1 MIDVYGI
8 RYRDGG
14 FTLDPDRPE
23 DAHQYFG
30 RPDKKT
36 SIDSL
41 FSTATLFNTNPH
53 TLIWGGSYSGKTHT
67 LAYIKFLVQQ
77 THGYK
82 EDDIIELTV
91 GAGIKNEFVKFHAQI
106 MDGITQDTFAKT
118 IRKFIRELEHPSDES
133 APPKIPEEA
142 EQKQIKKAIVDEGLD
157 TNLAT
162 AVLWFYSHRYDP
174 PEQLR
179 KVWRW
184 LCGRETTT
192 GERAEIGVERDTKK
206 DSDMAMAILSGYFTM
221 HNVAHRGKK
230 KTILLFDEMNNLT
243 SVKDEIF
250 FNCLRELTRK
260 DNLTIVLAF
269 SSTSLKKLQNIVN
282 EHVLSRFPPDSQIN
296 LPVLDDSEQ
305 QSEITDFIKELIS
318 YHRDKSIDLSAC
330 IEKNKHIAEADSE
343 TLTEEFF
350 PFTNELIKKM
360 GAFIDQMN
368 EPKRNRYPG
377 SIMEALNEIVARS
390 FRKDPN
396 TIIFTKAKILPDI

>member
-1 MIDVYGI
+1 M
-8 RYRDGG
+8 
-14 FTLDPDRPE
+14 
-23 DAHQYFG
+23 
-30 RPDKKT
+30 
-36 SIDSL
+36 
-41 FSTATLFNTNPH
+41 
-53 TLIWGGSYSGKTHT
+53 IWGGSFSGKSHT

-106 MDGITQDTFAKT
+106 MDGITLDTFAKT
-118 IRKFIRELEHPSDES
+118 IRKFIRELEDPSDES

-142 EQKQIKKAIVDEGLD
+142 EQKQIKKVLVDEGLD
-157 TNLAT
+157 ANLAT

-192 GERAEIGVERDTKK
+192 SERAEIGVERDTKK
-206 DSDMAMAILSGYFTM
+206 DPDMTMAILSGYFTM
-221 HNVAHRGKK
+221 HNIAHRGKK
-230 KTILLFDEMNNLT
+230 KTILFFDEMNNLT
-243 SVKDEIF
+243 SVKDDIF

-282 EHVLSRFPPDSQIN
+282 EHVLSHFPPNSQIN

-305 QSEITDFIKELIS
+305 QSEITNFIKELIS

-350 PFTNELIKKM
+350 PFTNELIKKI
-360 GAFIDQMN
+360 GAFMDQKN

-377 SIMEALNEIVARS
+377 SIMETLNEIVARG
-390 FRKDPN
+390 FREDSN
-396 TIIFTKAKILPDI
+396 TTIFTKAKILPDI

>member
-1 MIDVYGI
+1 M
-8 RYRDGG
+8 
-14 FTLDPDRPE
+14 
-23 DAHQYFG
+23 
-30 RPDKKT
+30 
-36 SIDSL
+36 
-41 FSTATLFNTNPH
+41 
-53 TLIWGGSYSGKTHT
+53 IWGGSFSGKSHT

-91 GAGIKNEFVKFHAQI
+91 GAGIKNEFVKFHALV
-106 MDGITQDTFAKT
+106 MDGITQDRFRKT
-118 IRKFIRELEHPSDES
+118 IRKFIKELEHPTDGTNAKIQDDMYDEQVFKVYVDQGLNS
-133 APPKIPEEA
+133 NFV
-142 EQKQIKKAIVDEGLD
+142 KAIQYF
-157 TNLAT
+157 NANRQQPQAT
-162 AVLWFYSHRYDP
+162 LS
-174 PEQLR
+174 

-184 LCGRETTT
+184 LCGRDTTPA
-192 GERAEIGVERDTKK
+192 ERAEIGVDRDTKK
-206 DSDMAMAILSGYFTM
+206 DPDMAMYILSNYFIM
-221 HNVAHRGKK
+221 YNIAHRGKK

-243 SVKDEIF
+243 SAKDEIF
-250 FNCLRELTRK
+250 MNCLRELTRK

-282 EHVLSRFPPDSQIN
+282 EHVLSRFPSDSVIN

-305 QSEITDFIKELIS
+305 QNEVTSFIKELIS

-350 PFTNELIKKM
+350 PFTNELIKKI